1 MHGRGE
7 TERRKEKRYQVKKGA
22 FAAVRPLYEKIGR
35 VTNISQG
42 GLAFRYM
49 DTGRQEKGTRELDI
63 FVISNAFRLDRIPV
77 RIISDLDVPEKP
89 SPGSLP
95 LRLCRVEFGE
105 LNRDQA
111 VQLDYFIRDY
121 TLLSHEH
128 TDQEI
133 QE

>member
-1 MHGRGE
+1 MHGKGE

-22 FAAVRPLYEKIGR
+22 FAALRPLYEKIGR

-49 DTGRQEKGTRELDI
+49 DTGSQEKGTRELDI
-63 FVISNAFRLDRIPV
+63 FMISNAFRLDRIAV
-77 RIISDLDVPEKP
+77 RIISDLNVPKKP
-89 SPGSLP
+89 FPGSLS
-95 LRLCRVEFGE
+95 LRHCRVEFGE
-105 LNRDQA
+105 LNPDQA
-111 VQLDYFIRDY
+111 VQLDYFIRNY

-128 TDQEI
+128 ADQGI

>member
-1 MHGRGE
+1 MHGQGE

-22 FAAVRPLYEKIGR
+22 FVAVRPLYEKIGR

-49 DTGRQEKGTRELDI
+49 DTGSQEKGTRELDI

-89 SPGSLP
+89 FPGSLP
-95 LRLCRVEFGE
+95 LRDCRAEFGE

-111 VQLDYFIRDY
+111 VQLDYFIRNY
-121 TLLSHEH
+121 TLSHEH
-128 TDQEI
+128 AGQEI

>member
-1 MHGRGE
+1 MHGKGE
-7 TERRKEKRYQVKKGA
+7 TERRKKRRYQVKKGA

-35 VTNISQG
+35 IINISQG

-49 DTGRQEKGTRELDI
+49 DIGNQEKGTRELDI
-63 FVISNAFRLDRIPV
+63 FVISDAFRLDRIPAK
-77 RIISDLDVPEKP
+77 IISDSDVPEKP

-95 LRLCRVEFGE
+95 LRHCRVEFGE

-111 VQLDYFIRDY
+111 VQLDYSIRNY

-128 TDQEI
+128 TDQEM